1 MKNTYTTMR
10 RILLGATVVVIIGIG
25 TTAFMYT
32 RTTASADNVILE
44 ALNQRIEYVSG
55 IHINNIDMSGKT
67 IEEATALMQQQ
78 KPPRLKQVLIKN
90 GDKSEVLDLSAL
102 VPIMNVDEVLQ
113 EAFDYGNGADP
124 QLRETQ
130 RRQAASQ
137 GMDFQTKNSYDIE
150 PLRVRIEAIAQALDV
165 DPVDAQVK
173 VIGKENAEAKETTQQ
188 DATDAIDSIDASA
201 EEDEVAEVIQESS
214 PISIDEN
221 GNVQGLDSLF
231 EYIDPIPGKQ
241 VDSEALYETVQ
252 NVVNA
257 GVLQNEEIEAPYKE
271 VPATIGIDDIKQ
283 EFKMISTA
291 TSYFNGNYSK
301 KNRVFNIN
309 KAAEII
315 NGYILEPGESFA
327 FNSVLGP
334 RTEKTGWKAAGA
346 ISEGKSVQETG
357 GGICQVS
364 STAYNAVLTADL
376 QIDER
381 HPHSWP
387 LSYIPAGQDATIS
400 TGGPDFVFTNNKDKP
415 IVLIAFVDL
424 NKNSLTVQFYGEPL
438 PNNGEIKLVSKK
450 TGTIPQPAT
459 QYTTDSS
466 STRSGRSGSKWETYK
481 EYYENGELVDTKFDH
496 NSSYRAISSISMKR
510 APKPAAVVAERVPVE
525 GAVTEKAPEQAPQAE
540 VAPKVEKQPESAVEI
555 EDTIPIEIE

>member
-1 MKNTYTTMR
+1 MKNAYTTIR
-10 RILLGATVVVIIGIG
+10 RILLGTTVVVIVGIG

-32 RTTASADNVILE
+32 RTTAPTDNVILE
-44 ALNQRIEYVSG
+44 VLNKRIEYVPG
-55 IHINNIDMSGKT
+55 VHINDIDMSGKT
-67 IEEATALMQQQ
+67 IEEATAIMQQQ
-78 KPPRLKQVLIKN
+78 KPPRLKQVIVKN

-102 VPIMNVDEVLQ
+102 VPTMNVDEVLQ
-113 EAFDYGNGADP
+113 EAMDYGNGADP

-137 GMDFQTKNSYDIE
+137 GMDFETKNVYDAE
-150 PLRVRIEAIAQALDV
+150 PLRDRVEAIALALNV

-188 DATDAIDSIDASA
+188 DATDAIDSEDASE
-201 EEDEVAEVIQESS
+201 EEDEVTEVIQEKS
-214 PISIDEN
+214 PISIDED

-231 EYIDPIPGKQ
+231 EYIDPIPGRQ
-241 VDSEALYETVQ
+241 VESEALYERIQ
-252 NVVNA
+252 NLINA
-257 GVLQNEEIEAPYKE
+257 GVLKDEEIEAPYKE
-271 VPATIGIDDIKQ
+271 VPAKIGIDDIKQ
-283 EFKMISTA
+283 EFKLISTA

-315 NGYILEPGESFA
+315 NGYILEPGESFS

-364 STAYNAVLTADL
+364 STAYNAVLMADL

-400 TGGPDFVFTNNKDKP
+400 TGGPDFVFTNSKDKP

-450 TGTIPQPAT
+450 TSTIPQPAT
-459 QYTTDSS
+459 QYTTSS
-466 STRSGRSGSKWETYK
+466 SNTRSGRSGSKWETYK

-496 NSSYRAISSISMKR
+496 NSTYRAIAAISVKSS
-510 APKPAAVVAERVPVE
+510 PKASTAVVESAPAAS
-525 GAVTEKAPEQAPQAE
+525 VTTETAPQAAAPVE
-540 VAPKVEKQPESAVEI
+540 VAPKTETKTESAAEI
-555 EDTIPIEIE
+555 EDNIPIEIE